1 MSYPMTRNGYDAL
14 EDELRDLKTV
24 QRLEVIEAIAVAR
37 EHGDLKE
44 NAEYHAAREQQ
55 SFIEG
60 RILELESIISHAK
73 IMDLDKID
81 GDDKILFGAIIEIV
95 NEDTDEESTYQI
107 VGEFEADL
115 TKGRISNTSPIGST
129 LMGKE
134 VGDSIEVHTPGGNK
148 YYEILSVKYGE

>member
-1 MSYPMTRNGYDAL
+1 MSYPMTRNGFDDL

-24 QRLEVIEAIAVAR
+24 QRLEVIEAIGVAR

-60 RILELESIISHAK
+60 RIIELESIISQAK
-73 IMDLDKID
+73 IID
-81 GDDKILFGAIIEIV
+81 ISTLSSDDKIVFGATIEIV
-95 NEDTDEESTYQI
+95 NEDTDEENTYQI

-115 TKGRISNTSPIGST
+115 NKGRISNTSPIGRT

-134 VGDSIEVHTPGGNK
+134 VGDSIEVHAPGGNK
-148 YYEILSVKYGE
+148 YFEILSVRYGE